1 MADEADIESVESLGA
16 ADEVIGNVTMNP
28 WE

>member
-1 MADEADIESVESLGA
+1 MAEEADVESVDSLGA
-16 ADEVIGNVTMNP
+16 ADELIENVTMNP

>member
-1 MADEADIESVESLGA
+1 MADEADVESVESLGA
-16 ADEVIGNVTMNP
+16 PDELIENVTMNP

>member
-1 MADEADIESVESLGA
+1 MADEGDVESVESLGA
-16 ADEVIGNVTMNP
+16 ADEYIEDVTMNP